1 MSELHEALDGLVRD
15 APLSGA
21 NWDDVVARNRR
32 GARRRVPRRLAVA
45 AALLALL
52 ALAGTAIAVGVG
64 VNFVRQQERFHA
76 QRPHDPQRVGPL
88 VEVASGDGWA
98 LLAWRSNAG
107 LCLDFAVPDNSPFAC
122 GLPVRGAG
130 LSTAGPGAPIHAVD
144 GFVSGSNLV
153 GVRDSKT
160 TVFGVAASDVA
171 KVEVEL
177 ADGQLVETKLF
188 DAPTALQTDVRLFIV
203 RVQLGALKRTTQR
216 GARESDVHAFL
227 AYDSD
232 GRLIE
237 RVAV

>member
-1 MSELHEALDGLVRD
+1 MTEVHEALDGLVRD
-15 APLSGA
+15 APMNGA
-21 NWDDVVARNRR
+21 NWDDVVARSRR
-32 GARRRVPRRLAVA
+32 GERRRVARRLAVA

-76 QRPHDPQRVGPL
+76 QRPDDPQRVGPL
-88 VEVASGDGWA
+88 VEVTSGDGWA
-98 LLAWRSNAG
+98 LLAWRSNVG

-130 LSTAGPGAPIHAVD
+130 LSTAGPEAPIHAVD

-153 GVRDSKT
+153 GVRDGKT
-160 TVFGVAASDVA
+160 TIFGVAASDVA
-171 KVEVEL
+171 KVKVEL
-177 ADGQLVETKLF
+177 ADGRLVDTELF

-203 RVQLGALKRTTQR
+203 RLELSALKRTTER
-216 GARESDVHAFL
+216 GVHESGVHAFR

-237 RVAV
+237 RVTI